1 MKGEFN
7 MTKKSVETF
16 TAYLDIMQG
25 DPIYANASRALGL
38 HEASIF
44 RWLKRSRVDAE
55 HPEQPSEFCFE
66 YAGETKFFH
75 QHMRDCIT
83 ASVERIEQ
91 AARSRAEHGHY
102 SVSMFQ
108 GRTVYKSNPDY
119 EDTEI
124 RELLGITDPWL
135 RDANGD
141 RIPELIWHA
150 PSTDLVAM
158 ILQAHSKK
166 YRKQSQVNVD
176 VNNRHSG
183 GVMIVGG
190 SQPKT
195 IAQKT
200 PLPVLEII
208 RDEIEQERPLTGDN
222 EPEQIEGSD
231 GEQQAPET
239 EPVAEQPTL
248 TAPRPVTSHGPLSP
262 LQRDLLARAAMASN
276 DPNRAAPTKPYQR
289 DGDDYSKARTGPGH
303 VPAGGVKV
311 S

>member
-1 MKGEFN
+1 
-7 MTKKSVETF
+7 
-16 TAYLDIMQG
+16 MQG

-38 HEASIF
+38 HPASIF
-44 RWLKRSRVDAE
+44 RWLKRSRADAE

-119 EDTEI
+119 EDTET

-141 RIPELIWHA
+141 RIPELIC
-150 PSTDLVAM
+150 
-158 ILQAHSKK
+158 
-166 YRKQSQVNVD
+166 
-176 VNNRHSG
+176 
-183 GVMIVGG
+183 
-190 SQPKT
+190 SQPKA

-208 RDEIEQERPLTGDN
+208 RDEIERDEIERERPLTGDN
-222 EPEQIEGSD
+222 EPEQIKGSD